1 MRFVTRLPAAAL
13 ALAATLAAA
22 PAARAQEIAGENAL
36 RPGASSINLGI
47 SPEPSVGYWR
57 MLSGRTALGVVG
69 SAEAIRDSSGD
80 DELSRTLLTVS
91 PQVKR
96 YRSTEG
102 AILPYLHGALFAS
115 VIDLGSSTPGV
126 GGDDRSTVLGGTAA
140 VGLDWFPVRRV
151 SLGGH
156 AGLGLLRAAS
166 SIGGADGDD
175 FESVDW
181 SLQTFTA
188 AIQVQ
193 LYL

>member
-22 PAARAQEIAGENAL
+22 PAAGAQATAGENAL
-36 RPGASSINLGI
+36 RPGASSINVGV
-47 SPEPSVGYWR
+47 SPDPSVGYWR

-69 SAEAIRDSSGD
+69 SVQAIRDSAGD
-80 DELSRTLLTVS
+80 DELSRTFVTVS
-91 PQVKR
+91 PQVKH
-96 YRSTEG
+96 YHSTEG
-102 AILPYLHGALFAS
+102 AILPYLHGALLAS
-115 VIDLGSSTPGV
+115 VADLGSSTPES
-126 GGDDRSTVLGGTAA
+126 DDRRTVLGGTAA
-140 VGLDWFPVRRV
+140 LGLDWFPVRRV
-151 SLGGH
+151 SVGGH
-156 AGLGLLRAAS
+156 AGLGLLRASS

-175 FESVDW
+175 FESVNW